1 MWSLS
6 YIACFIIKPDLVYGA
21 SKIQSLAF
29 PSLGLIMLTGLLL
42 NVKALIFVC
51 GLLEVLGGVASWTGV
66 NRWNVSWTVGYD
78 PLAQISMALLDLVSA
93 VFLFKYSLEVKV
105 NVWELP

>member
-1 MWSLS
+1 M
-6 YIACFIIKPDLVYGA
+6 
-21 SKIQSLAF
+21 LA
-29 PSLGLIMLTGLLL
+29 GLLFNL
-42 NVKALIFVC
+42 KPLLFGC
-51 GLLEVLGGVASWTGV
+51 GVLTVFAGVASWTGV
-66 NRWNVSWTVGYD
+66 IRRNVSWTVGYD